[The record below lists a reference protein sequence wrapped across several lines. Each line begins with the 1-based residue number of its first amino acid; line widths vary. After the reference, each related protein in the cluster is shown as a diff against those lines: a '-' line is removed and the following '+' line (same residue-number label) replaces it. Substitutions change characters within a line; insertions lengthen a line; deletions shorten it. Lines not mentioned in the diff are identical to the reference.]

1 MHRLFNVRR
10 RLSILVLGMVLLGGR
25 TVAQTLPVAER
36 LIELDSSLGEQWLI
50 DSRARED
57 YVPLSIQFE
66 TQQNQA
72 FCGVASMVMVLNA
85 LGIEAPDAPEYGR
98 KRFTQ
103 ENIFNRK
110 TDGVIT
116 QETIARQGMTLEELG
131 AFLARYPVNTQVYHG
146 GDVSLR
152 EFRQLMVEN
161 LQQPDDFVLVN
172 YLRKSIE
179 QERGGHISP
188 VAAYHRQSDRFL
200 ILDVAR
206 YKYPPIWVSA
216 EDLWNS
222 TRTVDSVSGKTR
234 GLVLVTS
241 RNE

>member
-1 MHRLFNVRR
+1 MDRFVNSRKPLV
-10 RLSILVLGMVLLGGR
+10 LLVLGLLLLGGR
-25 TVAQTLPVAER
+25 TVAQTLPIAER
-36 LIELDSSLGEQWLI
+36 LIEFDSSPGEELLI
-50 DSRARED
+50 ESRARQD

-66 TQQNQA
+66 TQKNQA

-98 KRFTQ
+98 KMFTQ
-103 ENIFNRK
+103 DNIFNAQ
-110 TDGVIT
+110 TDRVIAR
-116 QETIARQGMTLEELG
+116 ETIAKQGMTLEELG
-131 AFLARYPVNTQVYHG
+131 AFLARYPLKTQVYHG
-146 GDVSLR
+146 GDLSLQ

-161 LQQPDDFVLVN
+161 LQQPDNFVLVN

-188 VAAYHRQSDRFL
+188 VAAYHQQSDRFL

-206 YKYPPIWVSA
+206 YKYPPVWVTA

-234 GLVLVTS
+234 GLVLL
-241 RNE
+241 NAINN